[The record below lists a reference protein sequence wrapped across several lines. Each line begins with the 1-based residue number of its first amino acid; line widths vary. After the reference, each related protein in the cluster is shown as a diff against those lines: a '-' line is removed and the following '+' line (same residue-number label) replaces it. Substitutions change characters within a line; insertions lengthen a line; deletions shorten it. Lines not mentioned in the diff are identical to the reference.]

1 MNAPT
6 HDLRLPR
13 PSRHADEIDS
23 FRLDATTK
31 GMPFDADL
39 TLNEIGARGWNL
51 LRGDLPAPVAVLRRD
66 RLLANS
72 RWMSGFIRTNGLEIA
87 PHGKTTMAP
96 QLFALQM
103 QDGAHAITVATVH
116 QLAVARRFG
125 IPRVV
130 LANQPTGRVAV
141 DCCFDAL
148 SHDDGFELICLADSL
163 ACVEA
168 LAAGATRSRQKRP
181 LDVLVEIGFTGG
193 RTGARDPE
201 TAMEVARA
209 VAAAPGLRLRGAEA
223 FEGLLSDK
231 TAIDAVLQTIVTVA
245 KRCAEE
251 GLLPADLPVVLSAGG
266 TAFFDQVGEVF
277 SAANFDRPVMR
288 LLRSGCYLSHDST
301 NYAASFARM
310 RRETSLA
317 MPEGGLEHALEI
329 WAAVQS
335 RPEAARCIVTMGK
348 RDASFDTGWPVPLAW
363 FRPGLHA
370 APQPIP
376 TTSAIVNMNDQH
388 GHLVT
393 TPDAPFEVG
402 DLIAFGIGH
411 PCTTF
416 DKWRVIPVVD
426 EAYNVVDAVR
436 TYF

>member
-1 MNAPT
+1 MNAPA
-6 HDLRLPR
+6 HALRLPR
-13 PSRHADEIDS
+13 PARHGDEIDS

-31 GMPFDADL
+31 GMPFDADVAL
-39 TLNEIGARGWNL
+39 GEIATRGWNL

-72 RWMSGFIRTNGLEIA
+72 RWMSRFIKTNGLEIA

-96 QLFALQM
+96 QLFALQLE
-103 QDGAHAITVATVH
+103 DGAHAITVATVH

-125 IPRVV
+125 VPRVV

-141 DCCFDAL
+141 DACFDAL

-163 ACVEA
+163 ACVAA
-168 LAAGATRSRQKRP
+168 LAAGAARSQQKRP
-181 LDVLVEIGFTGG
+181 LDVFVEIGFAGG

-201 TAMEVARA
+201 TAMQVARA
-209 VAAAPGLRLRGAEA
+209 VAAAPGLRLAGVEA

-231 TAIDAVLQTIVTVA
+231 AAIDAVLQTIVTVA
-245 KRCAEE
+245 KSAAGE
-251 GLLPADLPVVLSAGG
+251 GLFAADRPVVLSAGG
-266 TAFFDQVGEVF
+266 SAFFDRVGEVF
-277 SAANFDRPVMR
+277 SAANFDRPVRR

-301 NYAASFARM
+301 NYSASFARI
-310 RRETSLA
+310 RKETTLSL
-317 MPEGGLEHALEI
+317 PEGGLEHALEI

-348 RDASFDTGWPVPLAW
+348 RDASFDTGWPVPLMW
-363 FRPGLHA
+363 FRPGLHD
-370 APQPIP
+370 APQAIP

-393 TPDAPFEVG
+393 TPDAPFQVG

-426 EAYNVVDAVR
+426 EAYNVIDAVR